1 MNGCVG
7 GDGIIRQTPTFGR
20 CAATGRARRSGSSAN
35 CYLETIG
42 SRNCHGS
49 RSRMARTPRE
59 SISALQAIAQRGFG
73 RHCARDVRLE
83 MVTVGVER
91 AGPLLA
97 FQKGEW
103 VGGQPRQPGSR
114 LFYPGLSTPIRAIRR
129 SRRTRI
135 RAIRRGRR
143 LSGVGVWR
151 RKYWRLRC
159 LFKNLA
165 KGLGGDP
172 KSSIRFTSFPIW
184 TRLVR
189 SWAASRHGAR

>member
-1 MNGCVG
+1 MAAKTIANFIEKASLLYEQKRSAVL
-7 GDGIIRQTPTFGR
+7 
-20 CAATGRARRSGSSAN
+20 AATA
-35 CYLETIG
+35 
-42 SRNCHGS
+42 
-49 RSRMARTPRE
+49 
-59 SISALQAIAQRGFG
+59 
-73 RHCARDVRLE
+73 LE
-83 MVTVGVER
+83 MYDRRWLRWAWNG
-91 AGPLLA
+91 LA
-97 FQKGEW
+97 HFWHFRRGEW

-172 KSSIRFTSFPIW
+172 KSSMRRTLLPIW